1 MLFNSNAFY
10 VFLPIV
16 FAAYWLTPRRY
27 RWGVLLAA
35 SYYFYMSGD
44 ARYVW
49 LLFFTT
55 LVTYGTALLMERTE
69 DKRKRKACMGA
80 ALMVCLG
87 LLFFFKYFNF
97 LSESVTALLKSIS
110 LPVSGVTLD
119 LVLPVGISFYT
130 FQTLGYVIDVY
141 KGKTRAC
148 RHFGKYATFVSFFP
162 LLLAGP
168 IERAEHL
175 MPQIEKEHRFDTEK
189 AIAGAKLIA
198 WGFFKKIAIA
208 DVVASCVNTVY
219 NQVTAYTGIA
229 LGAATFLYAFQVY
242 CDFSGYSDIARGVAK
257 LLDIDLVTNFKSPY
271 FAASLKEFWARWH
284 ISLSTW
290 FRDYIYIP
298 LGGSRRGKWRTGR
311 NLLVTFLV
319 SGLWHGAN
327 WTFVIWGG
335 LHGLGQIVE
344 KEWNRRFPPK
354 NDRRNPF
361 RVLLVFIFVCV
372 AWIFFRANTLS
383 DAIYVL
389 THLFEGIGDPV
400 SYVKTG
406 YESLRTAGL
415 IQSTDLKLVF
425 LWIALLLA
433 HDFIELRQN
442 VWEWLGRFR
451 KPLRYAFYFG
461 LLFIILYHRQ
471 LGEYEFVYFQF

>member
-1 MLFNSNAFY
+1 M
-10 VFLPIV
+10 
-16 FAAYWLTPRRY
+16 
-27 RWGVLLAA
+27 
-35 SYYFYMSGD
+35 
-44 ARYVW
+44 
-49 LLFFTT
+49 
-55 LVTYGTALLMERTE
+55 
-69 DKRKRKACMGA
+69 
-80 ALMVCLG
+80 
-87 LLFFFKYFNF
+87 
-97 LSESVTALLKSIS
+97 
-110 LPVSGVTLD
+110 
-119 LVLPVGISFYT
+119 
-130 FQTLGYVIDVY
+130 
-141 KGKTRAC
+141 
-148 RHFGKYATFVSFFP
+148 
-162 LLLAGP
+162 
-168 IERAEHL
+168 
-175 MPQIEKEHRFDTEK
+175 
-189 AIAGAKLIA
+189 
-198 WGFFKKIAIA
+198 
-208 DVVASCVNTVY
+208 
-219 NQVTAYTGIA
+219 
-229 LGAATFLYAFQVY
+229 
-242 CDFSGYSDIARGVAK
+242 
-257 LLDIDLVTNFKSPY
+257 
-271 FAASLKEFWARWH
+271 
-284 ISLSTW
+284 
-290 FRDYIYIP
+290 
-298 LGGSRRGKWRTGR
+298 
-311 NLLVTFLV
+311 
-319 SGLWHGAN
+319 
-327 WTFVIWGG
+327 IWGG